1 MLDQPRATWD
11 NSAVTS
17 KRARARLAAVLL
29 LALAVTACSGGG
41 GDDDAVEP
49 TASQPTGG
57 SPAPSGTTSP
67 PTSTASPAPAES
79 DAPAGAETPFPAD
92 RSPDTS
98 PAERTGNGLT
108 VVDVRVGAHEGYDRL
123 VLELDGEGTVGWR
136 VAYDSDPRTQGEG
149 AEVQLEGDATLAVV
163 LDGLGYPFDT
173 GIEEY
178 GGPRRFSPG
187 LPAVREVQLGGVYE
201 GYYEAF
207 VGVASEQPF
216 RVFRLAE
223 PQRVVVDVARA
234 G

>member
-1 MLDQPRATWD
+1 MLDQPRPAWD

-17 KRARARLAAVLL
+17 TPTRVAAALL
-29 LALAVTACSGGG
+29 LALAVTSCSGDGDR
-41 GDDDAVEP
+41 DDDTVEP
-49 TASQPTGG
+49 TASQPTTA
-57 SPAPSGTTSP
+57 SPEPSGTSSGT
-67 PTSTASPAPAES
+67 PAPAES
-79 DAPAGAETPFPAD
+79 DPPTGAETPFPAD

-136 VAYDSDPRTQGEG
+136 VAYDDDPRTQGEG

-163 LDGLGYPFDT
+163 LDGLGYPYDT

-207 VGVASEQPF
+207 VGVAGEQPF
-216 RVFRLAE
+216 RVFRLTD
-223 PQRVVVDVARA
+223 PQRVVVDVVHA